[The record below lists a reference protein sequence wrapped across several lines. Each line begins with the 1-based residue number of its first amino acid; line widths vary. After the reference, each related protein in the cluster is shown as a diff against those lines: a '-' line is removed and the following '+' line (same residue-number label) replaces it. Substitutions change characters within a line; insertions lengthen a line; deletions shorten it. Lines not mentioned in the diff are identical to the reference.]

1 MSGSCWIWPDVFCSL
16 LMVSTRIMAPKV
28 DKDARLD
35 RQSAGKPGSGK
46 REPPKGGAG
55 GAFAWGSVKE
65 GT

>member
-1 MSGSCWIWPDVFCSL
+1 MFCSL